1 MGGVRESVTMDE
13 LEGCFDSLANAA
25 VTGKDTL
32 ESLVNSNSTL
42 TKTNA
47 ELSETIKT
55 QVAEIKALKAS
66 LASSKA
72 SKKGNGGDGGSK
84 PSAKRSGAPTA
95 RGTRGTIQRIAL
107 SWRRMPANARQIGN
121 LFLPRTEMRGANR
134 GR

>member
-1 MGGVRESVTMDE
+1 MDE

-47 ELSETIKT
+47 KLSETIKT

-66 LASSKA
+66 LASIKA

-84 PSAKRSGAPTA
+84 PKREQKWCPNCERDTWHDPEDCFELMKNASKRKANWKSVFAK
-95 RGTRGTIQRIAL
+95 
-107 SWRRMPANARQIGN
+107 N
-121 LFLPRTEMRGANR
+121 
-134 GR
+134 

>member
-1 MGGVRESVTMDE
+1 MDE

-32 ESLVNSNSTL
+32 ESLVNSNATL

-47 ELSETIKT
+47 ELSDTIKT

-72 SKKGNGGDGGSK
+72 NKKGNKGNGGSK
-84 PSAKRSGAPTA
+84 TKKEQKEQKWCPNCKRDTWHDPDDCFELAKNADK
-95 RGTRGTIQRIAL
+95 RGPNWKSVFAK
-107 SWRRMPANARQIGN
+107 N
-121 LFLPRTEMRGANR
+121 
-134 GR
+134 